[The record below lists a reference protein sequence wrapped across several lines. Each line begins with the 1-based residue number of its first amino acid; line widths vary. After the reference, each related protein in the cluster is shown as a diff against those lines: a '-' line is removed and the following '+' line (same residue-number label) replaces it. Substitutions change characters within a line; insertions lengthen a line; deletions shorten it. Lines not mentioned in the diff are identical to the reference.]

1 MRICPCCQTQN
12 REEATI
18 CFYCG
23 SDLNYRF
30 TPVNAAPTQPIYPQP
45 VYAPPS
51 QSYNNR
57 PPWSLLIAGLSL
69 LLVIAFG
76 AAALTMIIAARNGM
90 AGLGAQLSTELGQVF
105 GGAGPENPAPVGS
118 APKNTPTPTDPPQRT
133 ATPNPTQVSIIDRL
147 LSPQCKSSLEQL
159 STVSDH
165 VKNDPLKVLDETW
178 RKDLDQAT
186 ANMKTFC
193 GSLDTASPI
202 PGNIGQVQK
211 SMEQATSEFDQAK
224 LLWNQAIDQHDPGKA
239 VSAAEHVAQATTY
252 LSQAISLL
260 QKIIP

>member
-1 MRICPCCQTQN
+1 MKICPYCQTKN

-23 SDLNYRF
+23 SDLNYLF
-30 TPVNAAPTQPIYPQP
+30 TPVNAAPTQPIYTQP
-45 VYAPPS
+45 A
-51 QSYNNR
+51 QQYNNR

-76 AAALTMIIAARNGM
+76 AAALTMIFAARNGM

-105 GGAGPENPAPVGS
+105 GGAGPDNPTPIGA
-118 APKNTPTPTDPPQRT
+118 APKITPTPTDPPQRS

-147 LSPQCKSSLEQL
+147 LSPQCKSSLDQL
-159 STVSDH
+159 STVSDQ

-193 GSLDTASPI
+193 GSLDSASPI
-202 PGNIGQVQK
+202 PGQIGQVQK
-211 SMEQATSEFDQAK
+211 AMDQATSEFDQAK

-239 VSAAEHVAQATTY
+239 VNAAQHVAQATTY

>member
-1 MRICPCCQTQN
+1 MRICPYCQTQN
-12 REEATI
+12 RDEATV

-23 SDLNYRF
+23 SDLTYRF
-30 TPVNAAPTQPIYPQP
+30 TPVNAAPTQPIYPHPAQL
-45 VYAPPS
+45 
-51 QSYNNR
+51 YNNR

-76 AAALTMIIAARNGM
+76 AAALTMIIATRNGM

-105 GGAGPENPAPVGS
+105 GGAGPDNPAPVGIAS
-118 APKNTPTPTDPPQRT
+118 KNTPTPTGLPQRT

-159 STVSDH
+159 SSVSDQ
-165 VKNDPLKVLDETW
+165 VKNDPLKVLDESW

-211 SMEQATSEFDQAK
+211 AMDQATSEFDQAK

-239 VSAAEHVAQATTY
+239 VSAAQHVAQATTN